1 MRSKEEV
8 LKELVNLKK
17 RGYKEC
23 YLVDGYYLPVGSVT
37 IEQALKGESQKF
49 VIEELIKSLD

>member
-1 MRSKEEV
+1 MRSKEDV
-8 LKELVNLKK
+8 LKELINLKN
-17 RGYKEC
+17 RGYTEC